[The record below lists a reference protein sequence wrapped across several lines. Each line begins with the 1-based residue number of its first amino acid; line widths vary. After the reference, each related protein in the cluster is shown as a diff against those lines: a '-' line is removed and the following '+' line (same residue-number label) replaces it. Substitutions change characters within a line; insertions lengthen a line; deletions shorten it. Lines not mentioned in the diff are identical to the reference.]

1 MTARKPHTDPAAQC
15 EGKHRF
21 DNGGLARQVAKAQS
35 KRHDAGMKAYP
46 CDHCGGWHVGS
57 TAHRRPVRKNK

>member
-1 MTARKPHTDPAAQC
+1 MSARAPHTDPRIAC

-35 KRHDAGMKAYP
+35 KRREQGMHAYP

-57 TAHRRPVRKNK
+57 LTHRRPVGKNK